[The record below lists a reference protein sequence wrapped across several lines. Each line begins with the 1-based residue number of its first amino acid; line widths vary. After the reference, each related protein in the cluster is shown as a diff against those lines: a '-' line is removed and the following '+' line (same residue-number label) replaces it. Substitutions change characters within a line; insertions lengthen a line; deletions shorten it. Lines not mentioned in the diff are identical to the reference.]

1 MIEFAITTLSRINIY
16 DISLRVALLTNTQA
30 PDDIT
35 LVKNQLLNVLLE
47 NSDLTKTKF
56 KKNSDTVNLSLF
68 FLFIFFCFFNVLY
81 LPKLFKCCL

>member
-1 MIEFAITTLSRINIY
+1 LIEFAITTLSRINIY

-47 NSDLTKTKF
+47 NSDLTKIKF
-56 KKNSDTVNLSLF
+56 KK
-68 FLFIFFCFFNVLY
+68 
-81 LPKLFKCCL
+81 K